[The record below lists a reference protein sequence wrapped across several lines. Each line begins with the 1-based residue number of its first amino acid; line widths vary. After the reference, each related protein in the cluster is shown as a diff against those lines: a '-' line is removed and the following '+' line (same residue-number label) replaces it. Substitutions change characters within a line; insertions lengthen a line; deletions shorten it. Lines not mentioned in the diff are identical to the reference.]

1 MRNQPYDQ
9 LMDDKKEVKEESSIS
24 RTDLEKQQR
33 MLDNMRTNVIKS
45 TD

>member
-1 MRNQPYDQ
+1 
-9 LMDDKKEVKEESSIS
+9 MDDKKDKKDSNEASIS

-33 MLDNMRTNVIKS
+33 MLDNMRNNVLKS